1 MFRLNETLM
10 GLVNSA
16 PYLCSAFSCWS
27 VYIDVVV
34 WQAQV
39 LTWLQYRLTQP
50 LNDVLGRR
58 GTIFLACIF
67 SASFCLGQA
76 FSWNWQIMFTFR
88 FLLGLGMGP
97 KSATI
102 PIYASECAPANVRG
116 ALVMMW
122 QIFTAFGIM
131 CGYICGA
138 ALRGVLNGGDD
149 RVCQPPE
156 APGPSPHLL
165 GLNCVSICLASTS
178 LSS

>member
-1 MFRLNETLM
+1 
-10 GLVNSA
+10 
-16 PYLCSAFSCWS
+16 
-27 VYIDVVV
+27 
-34 WQAQV
+34 
-39 LTWLQYRLTQP
+39 
-50 LNDVLGRR
+50 
-58 GTIFLACIF
+58 
-67 SASFCLGQA
+67 
-76 FSWNWQIMFTFR
+76 MFTFR

-116 ALVMMW
+116 ALVMIW

-149 RVCQPPE
+149 RICQPPE

-165 GLNCVSICLASTS
+165 GLNCVSICLAILLYRLEDGNFPLKGGGISASLITS
-178 LSS
+178 HCYSIHPLFVTFLSYPKKDQANLSEHIRALIGD